1 MFIKVSKFTHNQRK
15 NLWTDEQTGTPNL
28 HAYLFFSLGSLV
40 KMDIGK
46 ESDLKITRTC
56 QIVKENC
63 CLFDLVDSPIFHI
76 PSLAI
81 LCNLDTEK
89 ISILPSTIVQALDCV
104 RANLIPNLLV

>member
-1 MFIKVSKFTHNQRK
+1 MILKLQEHVKLSKKT
-15 NLWTDEQTGTPNL
+15 
-28 HAYLFFSLGSLV
+28 V
-40 KMDIGK
+40 
-46 ESDLKITRTC
+46 
-56 QIVKENC
+56 V
-63 CLFDLVDSPIFHI
+63 LFDLVDSPIFHI